1 MSDPSTQTTCSPNRG
16 NRFAWLALAALLV
29 ANLPLMLC
37 MPLTADPVLY
47 DLQAKTALTG
57 GVLYRDVVEPNLP
70 GIVWVH
76 MGIRSLLGWSTYA
89 LRGVDLVIVGTIA
102 LLLALWPMRRS
113 GDDQNEPTN
122 NAHLPLTILFVLWCY
137 FSMSEWTHCQRDIWL
152 MLPAVSGLWLRRLQT
167 LRVANTTRPAAH
179 LFGWSLIEGVLWGA
193 AFWIKPFVAIPATAA
208 ILVST
213 LLARQWRRSAIDLA
227 GVLCGGAAIGL
238 AGTAWLMQTGAW
250 PWFWEMATEWNPTYF
265 ELGRE
270 RWTMSRYLS
279 LTRRFYPWC
288 LLHLV
293 AVPVALR
300 SLWQVAQTLKQPRG
314 TVRQQTLA
322 AGLLGAAY
330 LGWLFQAHFL
340 QHLFDYAHVP
350 GTLLAIAVM
359 ANAWPARVEYAPL
372 ARVAATGF
380 ALLAI
385 AITPATDPDRLAW
398 WGTCLR
404 EGSTPRVRTAL
415 QRVPLPDWQ
424 ELQPV
429 IEFLE
434 EQDLKDG
441 ELTAYNVFLIHLYP
455 ELGVRPSTRY
465 AFLDV
470 LTRIFSNRSD
480 LIHEAL
486 SESNQRFVVSSLLE
500 NGMHPDD
507 IEAAGEVISRSL
519 PPAFPQEHLHEFPY
533 NQPLVF
539 RSGQYVVHRVDGPV
553 GPLNTDFHPL
563 ERERIERRV
572 AQLEK

>member
-1 MSDPSTQTTCSPNRG
+1 MQTAPPIDRG

-29 ANLPLMLC
+29 ANLPLMIC

-89 LRGVDLVIVGTIA
+89 LRGVDLVIVSTIA
-102 LLLALWPMRRS
+102 LLLACWPVRRDAS
-113 GDDQNEPTN
+113 SDWPSRLSDARVP
-122 NAHLPLTILFVLWCY
+122 AVILFVLWCY

-152 MLPAVSGLWLRRLQT
+152 MLPALSALWLRRRQT
-167 LRVANTTRPAAH
+167 LRIAGPETPAPR
-179 LFGWSLIEGVLWGA
+179 LFAWSLLEGALWGA

-213 LLARQWRRSAIDLA
+213 LLARRWRRSLVDLT
-227 GVLCGGAAIGL
+227 GVLCGGAMIGL
-238 AGTAWLMQTGAW
+238 AGTAWLMQSGAW

-270 RWTMSRYLS
+270 RWTTERYLS
-279 LTRRFYPWC
+279 LNRRFYPWC

-293 AVPVALR
+293 AIPVALR
-300 SLWQVAQTLKQPRG
+300 SLWLVGQTLRQPRQEEID
-314 TVRQQTLA
+314 RQTLA
-322 AGLLGAAY
+322 GGLLAAAY

-350 GTLLAIAVM
+350 GTLLTIALI
-359 ANAWPARVEYAPL
+359 ATAWPARVDVARL
-372 ARVAATGF
+372 ARAGVVAF
-380 ALLAI
+380 ALLALVI
-385 AITPATDPDRLAW
+385 SPATSPERLAW
-398 WGTCLR
+398 WGRCLT
-404 EGSTPRVRTAL
+404 EGSTPEVRTAL
-415 QRVPLPDWQ
+415 QRVPLPNWQ

-429 IEFLE
+429 VEFLK
-434 EQDLKDG
+434 EQDLQDG

-455 ELGVRPSTRY
+455 ELGIRPSTRY

-470 LTRIFSNRSD
+470 LTRIFSDRSE

-486 SESNQRFVVSSLLE
+486 RESQQRFIVSSLLE

-507 IEAAGEVISRSL
+507 IEAAGDGIATTL
-519 PPAFPQEHLHEFPY
+519 PPAFPEERRHEFPY
-533 NQPLVF
+533 TQPIVF
-539 RSGQYVVHRVDGPV
+539 RSGQYVVHRVEGPL

-563 ERERIERRV
+563 ERD
-572 AQLEK
+572 QLEERVVQVGR